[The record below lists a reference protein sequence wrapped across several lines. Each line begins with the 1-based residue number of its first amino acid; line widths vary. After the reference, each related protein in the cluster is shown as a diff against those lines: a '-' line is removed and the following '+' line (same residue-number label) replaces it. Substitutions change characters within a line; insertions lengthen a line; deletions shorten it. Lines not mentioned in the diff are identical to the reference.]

1 MGKRALKIFGIIAV
15 LAIGIVVGALLQS
28 GQLVAIPAAYA
39 VPGAGGGPAG
49 EVSDRYVYYPG
60 TEALA
65 EGEVRVI
72 ACGTGMPDQRI
83 AQASACFLFEFGNGE
98 KLIFDLGTGSM
109 RNIASLMIPYEYLDK
124 IFISHLHTDHWGEL
138 GALWAGGWT
147 SGRPGP
153 LRLWGPSGQTP
164 EMGTAYAVEGFLKAN
179 NWDYQTRAYK
189 ITPIAGQIKVTEFDY
204 RKENAVIYKDKG
216 ITVRSW
222 PAIHTGDGPVSFGI
236 EYAGLKLVFAGDT
249 TPNMW
254 FVKYAKGADFVIHE
268 AFANPARYV
277 ELMNQPPQLSW
288 RMCCEFHT
296 SGPSMGK
303 VMSAIEPRHA
313 VAYHHQEE
321 LAPSIEREI
330 RATYAGP
337 LSMAKDLMTWNITK
351 DEITE
356 RMAVVTRR
364 ANAVEGPTPQPPPE
378 PGRTDPISDAIYAGE
393 WGPGFNAQNEMLD
406 EYSKKFGLED
416 QDWRKQRPWYKPK
429 K

>member
-1 MGKRALKIFGIIAV
+1 MNKLNIGMVVSLLSLV
-15 LAIGIVVGALLQS
+15 LASTAAFSS
-28 GQLVAIPAAYA
+28 GKVS
-39 VPGAGGGPAG
+39 GPNVIAP
-49 EVSDRYVYYPG
+49 DRYVYYPG
-60 TEALA
+60 TEVLA
-65 EGEVRVI
+65 KGEVRVI

-124 IFISHLHTDHWGEL
+124 IFISHLHADHWGEL

-153 LRLWGPSGQTP
+153 LRVWGPSGEIE
-164 EMGTAYAVEGFLKAN
+164 EMGTAYALDGFKRAN
-179 NWDYQTRAYK
+179 YWDYQTRAYK
-189 ITPIAGQIKVTEFDY
+189 ITPLPGDVEVHEFDY
-204 RKENAVIYKDKG
+204 KGINQVIYQEKG
-216 ITVRSW
+216 VTVRSF
-222 PAIHTGDGPVSFGI
+222 PAIHIGDGPVSFAI
-236 EYAGLKLVFAGDT
+236 EYEGLKLVFAGDT

-254 FVKYAKGADFVIHE
+254 FVKYAKDADFVIHE
-268 AFANPARYV
+268 AFANPTNYV
-277 ELMNQPPQLSW
+277 DIMNQPAQLSW

-303 VMSAIEPRHA
+303 VMSAINPRHA

-321 LAPSIEREI
+321 LGPYI
-330 RATYAGP
+330 RGDIRRTYAGP
-337 LSMAKDLMTWNITK
+337 LSMATDLMTWNITK
-351 DEITE
+351 DKITE
-356 RMAVVTRR
+356 RMAVVTPR

-378 PGRTDPISDAIYAGE
+378 KGRKNPMSDFITSGE

-416 QDWRKQRPWYKPK
+416 QDWREKKPWYKPEK
-429 K
+429 

>member
-1 MGKRALKIFGIIAV
+1 MTRTRPKFRQPWIGKNALSLVTVASLV
-15 LAIGIVVGALLQS
+15 SLWLAGTAAWSQS
-28 GQLVAIPAAYA
+28 GAISGPNVVAP
-39 VPGAGGGPAG
+39 
-49 EVSDRYVYYPG
+49 DRYIYYPG
-60 TEALA
+60 TEVLA

-83 AQASACFLFEFGNGE
+83 AQASACFLFEFGNGN
-98 KLIFDLGTGSM
+98 KQIFDLGTGSM

-153 LRLWGPSGQTP
+153 LRLWGPSGQIP
-164 EMGTAYAVEGFLKAN
+164 EMGTAYAVAGFMQAN
-179 NWDYQTRAYK
+179 NWDYQTRAFK
-189 ITPIAGQIKVTEFDY
+189 ITPIAGQIEVSEFDY
-204 RKENAVIYKDKG
+204 LQENVVIYQENG

-222 PAIHTGDGPVSFGI
+222 PAIHTGDGPVSFRV
-236 EYAGLKLVFAGDT
+236 EYAGLKLVFAGDM

-254 FVKYAKGADFVIHE
+254 FVKYAKDADFVIHE

-277 ELMNQPPQLSW
+277 EIMNQPPQLSW

-303 VMSAIEPRHA
+303 VMSFIDPRHA

-321 LAPSIEREI
+321 LAPSIEKEI
-330 RATYAGP
+330 RTTYDGP
-337 LSMAKDLMTWNITK
+337 LSMATDLMTWNITK
-351 DEITE
+351 DKITE

-364 ANAVEGPTPQPPPE
+364 ANAVEGPTPQPPPDR
-378 PGRTDPISDAIYAGE
+378 GRSDPISAFIYSGE

-406 EYSKKFGLED
+406 KYSETFGLED
-416 QDWRKQRPWYKPK
+416 QDWREQKDWYEPEE
-429 K
+429 